1 MQFDITG
8 FAIFLAFILPG
19 VVAQKSRDS
28 LVPRSLK
35 PLSAASEVG
44 EFVLAGVWVHVF
56 LVVVIRL
63 FFFFLGTEYFRHL
76 ATNFEYDTFA
86 RFLWSYRRLA
96 FVYFVASLAFGYL
109 LGFLQGVLILRQ
121 PLRKWATSRSIPT
134 KVLRKLGVTG
144 FLEEQPIWYFVL
156 KQTKGLRA
164 IFVQVEMKN
173 AAGFYTGQL
182 ISYGILDDSIKS
194 KDFYL
199 EKVFFKQTISE
210 QYAPVRCDGLLLNF
224 EDVVSIQITRVET
237 TTEGQPSTG

>member
-19 VVAQKSRDS
+19 VIAQKSRDS

-56 LVVVIRL
+56 LLLTAR
-63 FFFFLGTEYFRHL
+63 FFFLFIATEYFQHL
-76 ATNFEYDTFA
+76 AMDFAYDSLT
-86 RFLWSYRRLA
+86 RFLWNYRR
-96 FVYFVASLAFGYL
+96 FIFGYFVVSLLLGYP
-109 LGFLQGVLILRQ
+109 LGFLQGVLILKQ
-121 PLRKWATSRSIPT
+121 PLRKWATNSRFPT
-134 KVLRKLGVTG
+134 KVLMKLGVTG

-156 KQTKGLRA
+156 KQTRGLRA

-182 ISYGILDDSIKS
+182 ISYGILDDSVKS

-199 EKVFFKQTISE
+199 EKVYFKQTNME
-210 QYAPVRCDGLLLNF
+210 QYAPIQCDGLLLNF
-224 EDVVSIQITRVET
+224 EDVLTIQVTRVEGISNT
-237 TTEGQPSTG
+237 TDTA